1 MVVAPNAQGVKISS
15 AMTLRARLTLG
26 FLAIAVLLVIPLGI
40 ALSSLRS
47 VQRMTQQLQS
57 ADFTASLELA
67 RAVRALESVREKE
80 KVFPIFA
87 DSEST
92 PPFLAALDSLTRTAD
107 SLGALGHS
115 EPASE
120 LRQTSDT
127 LRAALERLRA
137 AVAVVDTVAVDSI
150 TVAWTQPAIQ
160 RAESTIT
167 ATGRTLEGKSRRIA
181 LAASDTATAAFDLA
195 QWALALA
202 VLISAG
208 VAVLITRSISR
219 PVRELQRGMQAVAD
233 GDFSRQ
239 IAISPQRDDEFG
251 RLAESYQVMAR
262 QLSDLDKLK
271 AEFVSVASHELKT
284 PINVILGYL
293 QLLDEGVYGPLTD
306 RQREV
311 VATLGSQGQSLARL
325 VQQLLDIS
333 RFEAGGGR
341 IDVRD
346 ITLTRFIAE
355 LETAFHVL
363 SMQRDVSLHILCADD
378 LPTVVRWDPDRMS
391 EVLGNLLSNAFK
403 FTERGGRVELEVSRV
418 GDDVRMIVR
427 DTGAGIPTSQ
437 LQHVFRKFYQ
447 ADNQSAASLKGTG
460 LGLAIAK
467 EIIEAHGGQ
476 ITVDSTPGV
485 GTTFCLELPI
495 LAVARRLHITVPEMA
510 MHGSGR

>member
-1 MVVAPNAQGVKISS
+1 
-15 AMTLRARLTLG
+15 
-26 FLAIAVLLVIPLGI
+26 
-40 ALSSLRS
+40 
-47 VQRMTQQLQS
+47 MTQQLQA

-87 DSEST
+87 DSEAT

-107 SLGALGHS
+107 SLGALGHA
-115 EPASE
+115 EPSRE

-127 LRAALERLRA
+127 LRSALGRLRA
-137 AVAVVDTVAVDSI
+137 AVAAVDTMAIDSI

-167 ATGRTLEGKSRRIA
+167 ATGRTLEGRSRGIA
-181 LAASDTATAAFDLA
+181 LAASAKATAAFDLA

-202 VLISAG
+202 IFISAG

-233 GDFSRQ
+233 GDFSRE
-239 IAISPQRDDEFG
+239 IAVSQQRHDEFG
-251 RLAESYQVMAR
+251 RLATSYKVMAR
-262 QLSDLDKLK
+262 QLAELDKLK

-311 VATLGSQGQSLARL
+311 VATLGTQGQSLARL
-325 VQQLLDIS
+325 VQQLLDMS

-346 ITLTRFIAE
+346 LTLADLITE
-355 LETAFHVL
+355 LEGSFHVL
-363 SMQRDVSLHILCADD
+363 SVQRGVSFHILCADD
-378 LPTVVRWDPDRMS
+378 LPAVVRWDPDRMS
-391 EVLGNLLSNAFK
+391 EVLGNLLANAFK
-403 FTERGGRVELEVSRV
+403 FTDRGGRVELEVTRV
-418 GDDVRMIVR
+418 GQSVQMVVR

-467 EIIEAHGGQ
+467 EIVEAHEGQ
-476 ITVDSTPGV
+476 ISVESTPGL
-485 GTTFCLELPI
+485 GTTFCIVMPI
-495 LAVARRLHITVPEMA
+495 LASSRRLHIAAPEMA
-510 MHGSGR
+510 LQESAT

>member
-1 MVVAPNAQGVKISS
+1 MKISPD
-15 AMTLRARLTLG
+15 MTLRARLTLG
-26 FLAIAVLLVIPLGI
+26 FLAIAILLVIPLGI
-40 ALSSLRS
+40 ALSSLRE
-47 VQRMTQQLQS
+47 VQRTTQQLQS
-57 ADFTASLELA
+57 GDFTASLELA

-87 DSEST
+87 DSEAT
-92 PPFLAALDSLTRTAD
+92 PPFLAALDSLTRSAD
-107 SLGALGHS
+107 SLGALGRVAPS
-115 EPASE
+115 TQ
-120 LRQTSDT
+120 LRQTADT
-127 LRAALERLRA
+127 LRAALKRLRT
-137 AVAVVDTVAVDSI
+137 AVATIDTLAIDSI
-150 TVAWTQPAIQ
+150 TLEWTQPAIQ
-160 RAESTIT
+160 RAESTLT
-167 ATGRTLEGKSRRIA
+167 VTGQTLEGNSRDVARDA
-181 LAASDTATAAFDLA
+181 RDVATKAFGLA

-202 VLISAG
+202 ILISAG

-233 GDFSRQ
+233 GNFSRELN
-239 IAISPQRDDEFG
+239 ISPAREDEFG
-251 RLAESYQVMAR
+251 RLARSYKVMAR

-293 QLLDEGVYGPLTD
+293 QLLDESVYGPLTD

-346 ITLTRFIAE
+346 ITLSHFITE

-363 SMQRDVSLHILCADD
+363 SMQRGVSFHIMGSQD
-378 LPTVVRWDPDRMS
+378 LPGVVRWDPDRMS

-403 FTERGGRVELEVSRV
+403 FTERGGSVELEVTKD
-418 GDDVRMIVR
+418 GDNVRMIVR

-437 LQHVFRKFYQ
+437 LQHVFLKFYQ

-467 EIIEAHGGQ
+467 EIVEAHGGQ
-476 ITVDSTPGV
+476 IIVDSTPGV
-485 GTTFCLELPI
+485 GTTFCLNLPI
-495 LAVARRLHITVPEMA
+495 QATGRRLQIQLPELGLKGA
-510 MHGSGR
+510 VR